1 VLNIGRLAP
10 GAADYYVG
18 EVATSAEDYY
28 TGRGESQGRWV
39 GSLAADIGL
48 EGPVEAEA
56 FRAVLDGKH
65 PLTGERLTRSRN
77 GGGRRRV
84 ADPNQQALFDA
95 ELDIGRVATRLRL
108 TVGRVRQLA
117 WAGEEAQRGEKTPRF
132 LVGRKVPRRD
142 GRSPIW
148 VFQRTEVERYEAE
161 HSSRRARPGYD
172 LTLRPP
178 KSVSVLWAL
187 AGADERAT
195 IRQAHREAVDAV
207 VDHLEQH
214 AVYARRGTTDRG
226 RIEVDGV
233 IAAAFDHRTSR
244 AGDPL
249 LHTHVVTANLT
260 RTAEG
265 RWQAIDGRP
274 LYTNARPAGFVYQ
287 AHLRHLLSARLGVE
301 WEPVRNGWAEISGVP
316 RAVIRAFSKRRDEI
330 EEMVAEAGYTSAGAH
345 QVATLATRR
354 AKEYGVDA
362 DRLQERWR
370 DEAAAL
376 GFGAAEVEQC
386 FRRSPE
392 AAPPLSDR
400 LFDDL
405 AGPQGLTRQASTFD
419 RGDVV
424 EAIAQRAGLS
434 ADAETVDRL
443 ADRFLGSRHAIAL
456 SADRSAS
463 EMVWRRNGRRT
474 RSVDLARWS
483 TPSLL
488 ALERRLLEQASVGF
502 GRARPSPTERHV
514 ELALAAHP
522 ELSPEQV
529 RMVRALCEPSAPAIQ
544 PIAGRPGSGKTH
556 ATVAAVDAL
565 TAAGIP
571 VVGCSLSA
579 AAAAELEDATD
590 LLAKSGREASTV
602 ARLLRDTARAPL
614 PPGTVVIVDEASMVG
629 TRDLARI
636 ADEVERVGGAI
647 KLIGDPDQ
655 HGAVESG
662 GFFRLLCDSQGDAL
676 VRLVANNRQEL
687 DTDRDNIDRYREG
700 LVANAL
706 AGYDSAGRVHRSA
719 TAAESYD
726 ALVADWWRTARD
738 GSRDPMI
745 AGPNVVRRALNHRA
759 RRLLRAQGVL
769 TGEALVAGG
778 REYLVGDWVVARRND
793 RSLAS
798 SSGHWVK
805 NGSAGIVTGIDHES
819 GALSIQFDREGAL
832 NVPAHYIE
840 AGHLDHGYART
851 TYGIQG
857 ATLDRSLYH
866 AGDEASFEEGY
877 VALTRGRY
885 ETRIYLVDG
894 TLSGRD
900 ADDSH
905 RAHDMGST
913 GLSTVAAAMDR
924 RRAKTLAHEADPLA
938 ATVAA
943 QLTGCTLRDLQ
954 AERARLENVLRAAPR
969 DVTPALQSTCEEL
982 DGVLTRSRSQQ
993 ERLEQALR
1001 RAQSLNP
1008 LTRRAARSAAAAA
1021 RQSLVRLDASA
1032 AKLREREAS
1041 LRSLWRARSEWL
1053 EAHRSEAERLQVVLR
1068 AEHARSLDVRV
1079 AAQQDPPAAVL
1090 DLVGPAPDDLVAR
1103 QAWRHAI
1110 GEAAVH
1116 LDRYGCLIPPTE
1128 RGFEQW
1134 SFQKVAHAT
1143 KGVAQTTALSS
1154 TPAAVATLEL
1164 EL

>member
-1 VLNIGRLAP
+1 M
-10 GAADYYVG
+10 
-18 EVATSAEDYY
+18 
-28 TGRGESQGRWV
+28 
-39 GSLAADIGL
+39 
-48 EGPVEAEA
+48 EAEA
-56 FRAVLDGKH
+56 FRALLDGRH
-65 PLTGERLTRSRN
+65 PLTGERLARSRN
-77 GGGRRRV
+77 GRGRRRV

-95 ELDIGRVATRLRL
+95 ELDIGRVASRLRL

-117 WAGEEAQRGEKTPRF
+117 WAGQEGQQGERKPRF
-132 LVGRKVPRRD
+132 LVGRKVPRPD
-142 GRSPIW
+142 GRRPMW

-187 AGADERAT
+187 ASADERAT

-207 VDHLEQH
+207 VEHLEQH
-214 AVYARRGTTDRG
+214 AVYARRGSKDRG

-260 RTAEG
+260 RTADG

-316 RAVIRAFSKRRDEI
+316 QPVVRAFSKRRDEI

-345 QVATLATRR
+345 QAATLATRR

-386 FRRSPE
+386 FHRSTE
-392 AAPPLSDR
+392 AVQPVSDE
-400 LFDDL
+400 LFDEL
-405 AGPQGLTRQASTFD
+405 AGAEGLTRQASTFD

-424 EAIAQRAGLS
+424 EAIAQRAGLN
-434 ADAETVDRL
+434 ADAETIDRL
-443 ADRFLGSRHAIAL
+443 ADRFLASRHAVAL
-456 SADRSAS
+456 SADWSAP
-463 EMVWRRNGRRT
+463 ELVWRRDGSRT
-474 RSVDLARWS
+474 PSLDLARWS
-483 TPSLL
+483 TPGLL
-488 ALERRLLEQASVGF
+488 DLERRLLAQSATGYD
-502 GRARPSPTERHV
+502 GPTPAPTERHV

-529 RMVRALCEPSAPAIQ
+529 RMVRALCDPAAPAIQ

-556 ATVAAVDAL
+556 ATAAAVDAL

-579 AAAAELEDATD
+579 AAAAELEDATG
-590 LLAKSGREASTV
+590 LLAKSGREASTI
-602 ARLLRDTARAPL
+602 ARLLRETTQAPL
-614 PPGTVVIVDEASMVG
+614 APGTVVIIDEASMVG
-629 TRDLARI
+629 TRDLARV
-636 ADEVERVGGAI
+636 ANQVERAGGAI

-662 GFFRLLCDSQGDAL
+662 GFFRLLCDAQGDGL
-676 VRLVANNRQEL
+676 VRLVDNNRQAL
-687 DTDRDNIDRYREG
+687 PADRDNIDRYREG
-700 LVANAL
+700 LVSNAL
-706 AGYDSAGRVHRSA
+706 AGYDAAGRVHRSA

-726 ALVADWWRTARD
+726 ALVADWWQTARA

-745 AGPNVVRRALNHRA
+745 AGPNAVRRALNTRA
-759 RRLLRAQGVL
+759 RRLLHAQGAL
-769 TGEALVAGG
+769 TGEPLVAGG

-793 RSLAS
+793 RSLVTED
-798 SSGHWVK
+798 GHWVK
-805 NGSAGIVTGIDHES
+805 NGSAGIVVDIDLS
-819 GALSIQFDREGAL
+819 RGAMTIAFDREGTVD
-832 NVPAHYIE
+832 VPRPYIE

-851 TYGIQG
+851 TYGVQG

-866 AGDEASFEEGY
+866 AGDDASFEEGY

-894 TLSGRD
+894 ALAARD

-905 RAHDMGST
+905 RAHDQHST

-924 RRAKTLAHEADPLA
+924 RRAQTLAHEADPLA
-938 ATVAA
+938 ATVASELA
-943 QLTGCTLRDLQ
+943 GRTLGDLHL
-954 AERARLENVLRAAPR
+954 ERARLEAGLRTAPR
-969 DVTPALQSTCEEL
+969 DVTRALQAACEEL
-982 DGVLTRSRSQQ
+982 DAVLTRCRSQ
-993 ERLEQALR
+993 EGRLDHALR
-1001 RAQSLNP
+1001 RAQARSP
-1008 LTRRAARSAAAAA
+1008 LVRRAARKAVPAA
-1021 RQSLVRLDASA
+1021 RQAILRLEARA
-1032 AKLREREAS
+1032 AQLREREAS

-1053 EAHRSEAERLQVVLR
+1053 EAHLSEAERLQVVLR
-1068 AEHARSLDVRV
+1068 AEHARSLAMR
-1079 AAQQDPPAAVL
+1079 AAALQDPPDVVL
-1090 DLVGPAPDDLVAR
+1090 DLVGPVPADLQGR

-1116 LDRYGCLIPPTE
+1116 LDRYGHLDAPTE
-1128 RGFEQW
+1128 RGLELW
-1134 SFQKVAHAT
+1134 SQQKATHA
-1143 KGVAQTTALSS
+1143 VDSARQASAERSTA
-1154 TPAAVATLEL
+1154 PEATIEL

>member
-1 VLNIGRLAP
+1 M
-10 GAADYYVG
+10 
-18 EVATSAEDYY
+18 
-28 TGRGESQGRWV
+28 
-39 GSLAADIGL
+39 
-48 EGPVEAEA
+48 
-56 FRAVLDGKH
+56 
-65 PLTGERLTRSRN
+65 
-77 GGGRRRV
+77 
-84 ADPNQQALFDA
+84 
-95 ELDIGRVATRLRL
+95 ATRLKL

-117 WAGEEAQRGEKTPRF
+117 WAGQEAQRGEKKPRF

-142 GRSPIW
+142 GRSPVW

-214 AVYARRGTTDRG
+214 AVYARRGTKDRG

-274 LYTNARPAGFVYQ
+274 LYTNARPAGFLYQ

-301 WEPVRNGWAEISGVP
+301 WEPVRNGWAEITGVP
-316 RAVIRAFSKRRDEI
+316 QPVVRAFSKRRDEI

-345 QVATLATRR
+345 QTATLATRR

-362 DRLQERWR
+362 DHLQERWR

-376 GFGAAEVEQC
+376 GFGPAEVEQC
-386 FRRSPE
+386 FHRSAE
-392 AAPPLSDR
+392 AAPPVSET
-400 LFDDL
+400 LFDEL
-405 AGPQGLTRQASTFD
+405 AGAEGLTRQASTFD

-424 EAIAQRAGLS
+424 EAIAERAGLS

-443 ADRFLGSRHAIAL
+443 ADRFLGSRHAVAL

-463 EMVWRRNGRRT
+463 ELVWRRDGSRT

-483 TPSLL
+483 TPGLL
-488 ALERRLLEQASVGF
+488 ALERRLLEQAAIGF
-502 GRARPSPTERHV
+502 GDATPAPS
-514 ELALAAHP
+514 ELNVDFALAAHP
-522 ELSPEQV
+522 ELSPEQIG
-529 RMVRALCEPSAPAIQ
+529 MVRALCDPAAPAIQ

-556 ATVAAVDAL
+556 ATAAAVDAL

-579 AAAAELEDATD
+579 AAAAELEDATG
-590 LLAKSGREASTV
+590 LMTKTGREASTI
-602 ARLLRDTARAPL
+602 ARLLRETTRMPL
-614 PPGTVVIVDEASMVG
+614 AAGTVVIVDEASMIG

-636 ADEVERVGGAI
+636 AEHVERARGAI

-655 HGAVESG
+655 HGAVETG
-662 GFFRLLCDSQGDAL
+662 GFFRLLCDAQGDAL
-676 VRLVANNRQEL
+676 VRLVDNNRQRLEA
-687 DTDRDNIDRYREG
+687 DRDNIDRYREG

-706 AGYDSAGRVHRSA
+706 AGYDAAGRVHRSA

-726 ALVADWWRTARD
+726 TLVADWWQTARD

-745 AGPNVVRRALNHRA
+745 AGPNVVRRALNARA
-759 RRLLRAQGVL
+759 RRLLHAQGAL
-769 TGEALVAGG
+769 TGEPLVGGG
-778 REYLVGDWVVARRND
+778 REFLLGDWVVARRNE
-793 RSLAS
+793 RSLATAD
-798 SSGHWVK
+798 GHWVK
-805 NGSAGIVTGIDHES
+805 NGSAGIVTGIDRTRGS
-819 GALSIQFDREGAL
+819 LTIAFDREGTIE
-832 NVPAHYIE
+832 VPGRYIE

-851 TYGIQG
+851 TYGVQG

-877 VALTRGRY
+877 VALTRGRH

-894 TLSGRD
+894 TLAGRD
-900 ADDSH
+900 ADDAH
-905 RAHDMGST
+905 RAHDHGST

-924 RRAKTLAHEADPLA
+924 RRAKTLAHESDPLA

-943 QLTGCTLRDLQ
+943 DLAGRTLGDLYL
-954 AERARLENVLRAAPR
+954 ERARLESVLRAAPR

-982 DGVLTRSRSQQ
+982 DRVLTQRRTQ
-993 ERLEQALR
+993 EDRLDQTLR
-1001 RAQSLNP
+1001 QAQSRNP
-1008 LTRRAARSAAAAA
+1008 LTRRSARSAAPAA
-1021 RQSLVRLDASA
+1021 RQSTLRLDART

-1053 EAHRSEAERLQVVLR
+1053 EAHREEAERLQVVLR
-1068 AEHARSLDVRV
+1068 AEHARSLEVRA
-1079 AAQQDPPAAVL
+1079 AAQQDPPDAVL
-1090 DLVGPAPDDLVAR
+1090 DFVGPLPDDLIAR
-1103 QAWRHAI
+1103 QAWRHAV

-1116 LDRYGCLIPPTE
+1116 LDRYGRLDLPAE
-1128 RGFEQW
+1128 RGLELW
-1134 SFQKVAHAT
+1134 SHQQAEHAADLAHRTSAPSAT
-1143 KGVAQTTALSS
+1143 RGG
-1154 TPAAVATLEL
+1154 AAVATIEL